1 MPYPNSPPSELVML
15 CILNN
20 KDLLLNSRLSEG
32 KKIISRE
39 HYLREVRKETVMNI

>member
-1 MPYPNSPPSELVML
+1 MLYPNSPPSELVML

-20 KDLLLNSRLSEG
+20 KDLLLNSSTSEG